1 MSCLGN
7 VIWFLLGG
15 IWMGLSWWFVGVLC
29 FISIVGIPWGRACFV
44 IGQFAFFP
52 FGKMPVSR
60 EVLTGQQDIGTGPF
74 GTLGNIIWL
83 LLAGIW
89 IAMEHLVWALLCA
102 VTIIGIPFA
111 LQTIKLG
118 LLCLWPFGSTVRE
131 TDSPTG
137 CIRVPLNII
146 WLICGGLWACLQ
158 HLLFGFLLCITI
170 IGIPWGKQHFKMAGL
185 SLAPFGKDVE
195 LAL

>member
-15 IWMGLSWWFVGVLC
+15 IWMGLSWWLVGVLC
-29 FISIVGIPWGRACFV
+29 FLSIVGIPWGRACFV
-44 IGQFAFFP
+44 MGQFSFFP

-60 EVLTGQQDIGTGPF
+60 ETLTGQPDVGTGPF

-89 IAMEHLVWALLCA
+89 IALAHLGWALVCA

-111 LQTIKLG
+111 
-118 LLCLWPFGSTVRE
+118 W
-131 TDSPTG
+131 
-137 CIRVPLNII
+137 
-146 WLICGGLWACLQ
+146 Q
-158 HLLFGFLLCITI
+158 HV
-170 IGIPWGKQHFKMAGL
+170 KQAGL
-185 SLAPFGKDVE
+185 ALCPIGKTIVPAPLARMAEDTANREKLRSFRS
-195 LAL
+195 

>member
-15 IWMGLSWWFVGVLC
+15 IWMGLTWWFFGVLC

-44 IGQFAFFP
+44 IGEFAFFP

-60 EVLTGQQDIGTGPF
+60 DVLTGRPDIGTGPF
-74 GTLGNIIWL
+74 GTVGNIIWL

-89 IAMEHLVWALLCA
+89 IAMQHLIWALFCA

-111 LQTIKLG
+111 WQHVKL
-118 LLCLWPFGSTVRE
+118 
-131 TDSPTG
+131 
-137 CIRVPLNII
+137 
-146 WLICGGLWACLQ
+146 A
-158 HLLFGFLLCITI
+158 
-170 IGIPWGKQHFKMAGL
+170 A
-185 SLAPFGKDVE
+185 
-195 LAL
+195 LALCPIGKTIVPVAVAEAAERAAAAERVRSSRS